1 MVSLGKYRIF
11 DILALALSIY
21 ASIYAPIFYMM
32 RTIQFLATNFEFEIS
47 VKNFT
52 FSFKDNYFSFGN
64 IKRDFVSIK
73 PV

>member
-1 MVSLGKYRIF
+1 
-11 DILALALSIY
+11 
-21 ASIYAPIFYMM
+21 MM
-32 RTIQFLATNFEFEIS
+32 RRIQFLATNFEFEIS

-64 IKRDFVSIK
+64 ITRNFVSIK